1 MNDAFRVPLLRGND
15 HVVVLIVGAGGF
27 IGRHI
32 AKALEASG
40 ARVVRARRPQVDLAR
55 DHDAAAW
62 LPHLEG
68 IDVAVNAAGVFRERP
83 GEDFEAIHV
92 RGPVALFEACARRGV
107 KVVHVSALGADEG
120 AASAFHRTKRR
131 ADDALLALDV
141 PSVVLQPSLV
151 YGEDGASARLF
162 ATLASLPLVPLPG
175 RGEQPVQ
182 PVHVED
188 VAAAL
193 AALVREDRFTRSRL
207 PLVGPAPIALRDF
220 LAALRAAMGLGRPR
234 FLPVPDAWMDAAARL
249 GIGMLDRDALA
260 MLRRGNTADA
270 GGIAA
275 LLGRA
280 PRAYTSFVESPRA
293 ARAAARVRWLAPLL
307 RVALAAMWIIAGVV
321 SAFFYP
327 LEDSLALLART
338 GLTGGAALAAL
349 YGAAALD
356 LALGVATLVMK
367 RRRALWIFQFVLVLA
382 YTVIITVALPEQWL
396 HPYGPVAKNLPI
408 LAAIALLHALEER

>member
-1 MNDAFRVPLLRGND
+1 MDI
-15 HVVVLIVGAGGF
+15 LIVGAGGF

-32 AKALEASG
+32 ASALEEAG
-40 ARVVRARRPQVDLAR
+40 AHVVRAQRPRVDLAR
-55 DHDAAAW
+55 DHDAEAW
-62 LPHLEG
+62 MPHLEG
-68 IDVAVNAAGVFRERP
+68 IDIAVNAVGIFREAR
-83 GEDFEAIHV
+83 GQTFEAIHV
-92 RGPVALFEACARRGV
+92 RGPIALFEACGRRGV
-107 KVVHVSALGADEG
+107 KVIQLSALGADEA
-120 AASAFHRTKRR
+120 AASAFHRTKKR

-151 YGEDGASARLF
+151 YGDDGASARLL

-175 RGEQPVQ
+175 RGEQRVQ
-182 PVHVED
+182 PIHVDD
-188 VAAAL
+188 VARAVVAI
-193 AALVREDRFTRSRL
+193 VRDGRFTRSRV
-207 PLVGPAPIALRDF
+207 PLVGPQPIALREF
-220 LAALRAAMGLGRPR
+220 IAALRSGMGLGAAR
-234 FLPVPDAWMDAAARL
+234 FLPVPDAWMDAAAAL
-249 GIGMLDRDALA
+249 GLGMLDREALA
-260 MLRRGNTADA
+260 MLRRGNAADA
-270 GGIAA
+270 GAVTA

-280 PRAYTSFVESPRA
+280 PRPYASFVSSPRA
-293 ARAAARVRWLAPLL
+293 ARADARLRWLAPIL

-327 LEDSLALLART
+327 LEDSLALLAAT

-367 RRRALWIFQFVLVLA
+367 RRRALWIFQFLLVLA

-408 LAAIALLHALEER
+408 LAAIALLYAWEDR